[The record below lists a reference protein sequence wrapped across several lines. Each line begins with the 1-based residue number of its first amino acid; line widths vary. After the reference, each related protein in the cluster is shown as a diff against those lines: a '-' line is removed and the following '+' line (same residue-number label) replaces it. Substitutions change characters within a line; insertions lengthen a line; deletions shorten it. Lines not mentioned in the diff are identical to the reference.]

1 MNIPKNHQTVMP
13 YLILDVALKFIDFT
27 KNVFNATILHAPQ
40 LREDGTALHAEI
52 NIHGS
57 TIMFADTT
65 SDWKPQTANLFVY
78 VPNADESFKKA
89 VEEGATELM
98 GLSDQEYGRTCGV
111 TDPFGNV
118 WWITSVNEFTI

>member
-1 MNIPKNHQTVMP
+1 MVT
-13 YLILDVALKFIDFT
+13 D
-27 KNVFNATILHAPQ
+27 AT
-40 LREDGTALHAEI
+40 
-52 NIHGS
+52 N
-57 TIMFADTT
+57 
-65 SDWKPQTANLFVY
+65 DWKPQTANLFVY

-89 VEEGATELM
+89 LEEGATELM